1 MIVTQI
7 HHFGGLFLGSIDH
20 KACGLVSLIVR
31 DMHTLYYHDSLGAF
45 VFDTH
50 ISTVLSGGLFR
61 KILAN
66 EALTP
71 LEFNLLT
78 GILINNNVPFDTAFA
93 AGTRKNPPSL
103 QLTIHINPSAT
114 LVLVTNL
121 EPGSSVFSPSP

>member
-1 MIVTQI
+1 M
-7 HHFGGLFLGSIDH
+7 
-20 KACGLVSLIVR
+20 
-31 DMHTLYYHDSLGAF
+31 
-45 VFDTH
+45 FDPH
-50 ISTVLSGGLFR
+50 ISTLLSGSLFR

-66 EALTP
+66 EP
-71 LEFNLLT
+71 LSLFEFNVLT
-78 GILINNNVPFDTAFA
+78 GMLMNHNVPFDTAFA